1 LREVF
6 ARSDH
11 DFGFPEPARR
21 KPRHPKGVSGAFLRF
36 VRLVHHAADY
46 PNRIAGTLLVGLVIA
61 ICINALVLQQSRHPA
76 PLFRKSIAL
85 PLLPSQPP
93 EDRQAAT
100 AAATAAASARPAS
113 DPISQLLQSSAAQ
126 SVSDPGKAGLSRR
139 TGAKDGAKPSDP
151 ISQLLKS
158 QAAESTEQSRTV
170 LAAQRALVKLGFVL
184 KPDGLVGGATRQAIE
199 QFERDRGL
207 PEHGELSPKILHELS
222 AESGI
227 AIE

>member
-11 DFGFPEPARR
+11 DFGFSEPARR

-36 VRLVHHAADY
+36 LRFVHHAADY

-61 ICINALVLQQSRHPA
+61 ICVNALVLQHSRHPA

-85 PLLPSQPP
+85 PVLPSQPP
-93 EDRQAAT
+93 ENRQAAT
-100 AAATAAASARPAS
+100 AAAPAQPVR

-126 SVSDPGKAGLSRR
+126 SVSAPEKAALSRR
-139 TGAKDGAKPSDP
+139 TGVKDGAAAKPGDP
-151 ISQLLKS
+151 ISQFLKS
-158 QAAESTEQSRTV
+158 HAAQSPPEQSRTV

-184 KPDGLVGGATRQAIE
+184 QPDGIVGGATRQAIE

-207 PEHGELSPKILHELS
+207 PVHGGLTSKISHELS
-222 AESGI
+222 AQSGV